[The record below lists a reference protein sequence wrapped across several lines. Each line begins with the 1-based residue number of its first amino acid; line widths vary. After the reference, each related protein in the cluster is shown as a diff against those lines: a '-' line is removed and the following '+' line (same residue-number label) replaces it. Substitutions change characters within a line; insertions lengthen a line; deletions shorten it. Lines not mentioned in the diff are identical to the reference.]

1 MRRDHALKRLSVFW
15 AGHVQGVGFRYTAE
29 SAALD
34 LKLTG
39 WVRNLPDG
47 RVEAL
52 VEGSEKGL
60 TAFLDRIAQGP
71 MKHYIQRVESR
82 WDPATGEFD
91 DFRVR
96 FY

>member
-1 MRRDHALKRLSVFW
+1 MRRDHAVRLSVFW
-15 AGHVQGVGFRYTAE
+15 SGHVQGVGFRYTAE

-52 VEGSEKGL
+52 VEGPEKGL
-60 TAFLDRIAQGP
+60 KAFLDRIAQGP
-71 MKHYIQRVESR
+71 MKPYLQRVETH